1 MSDTIKNILVPI
13 DGSENSN
20 KAARMAGDL
29 ARALGA
35 SITLL
40 IVHDPELFEL
50 QGAPSMTDID
60 RHILTRDEILKIAQD
75 KYAEPA
81 FESAIENLGFDN
93 DDLRKEAVWGHAAD
107 EICKYAND
115 NNIDHIIMGSRGRGT
130 FKELLLGSV
139 SSHVL
144 HHASVSVT
152 ICRS

>member
-20 KAARMAGDL
+20 KAARLAGDL

-40 IVHDPELFEL
+40 VVHDPELFEL
-50 QGAPSMTDID
+50 QGTPSMTDTD
-60 RHILTRDEILKIAQD
+60 RHILTRDEVLKIAED

-81 FESAIENLGFDN
+81 FESAIENLRFDI
-93 DDLRKEAVWGHAAD
+93 DDLRKESVWGHAAE
-107 EICKYAND
+107 EICKYAKD
-115 NNIDHIIMGSRGRGT
+115 NNVDHIIMGSRGRGT
-130 FKELLLGSV
+130 FKGLLLGSV
-139 SSHVL
+139 SSQVL